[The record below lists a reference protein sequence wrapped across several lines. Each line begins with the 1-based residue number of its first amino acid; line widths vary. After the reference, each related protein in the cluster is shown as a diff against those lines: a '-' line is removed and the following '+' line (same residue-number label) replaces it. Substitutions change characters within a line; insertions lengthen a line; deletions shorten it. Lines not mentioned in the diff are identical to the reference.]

1 MKIAELFDVSG
12 LATVVTGA
20 ASGIGFACAEAM
32 SDNGAR
38 VTLMDSNTDAL
49 NAAVKKLKQRGNDVR
64 GMAVDV
70 TDRAALHG
78 AFDKT
83 VAEHGQLD
91 VVFANAGIS
100 GGPGFLNQ
108 DRSRNPARTIESVPE
123 ETIDRLLEVNYKSIF
138 LTIQAAV
145 PHLKRSGGGRVIVTS
160 TISTIKTEAFVGM
173 PYVMSKAGLM
183 QLVRQAALEL
193 AAHNILVNAMAPGPF
208 VTNIGGGRLQDA
220 ATQEFFSRQNPMHR
234 MGRPDDIQGLALFL
248 ASPAS
253 GYITGEQIV
262 IDGGTTL
269 GVAD

>member
-1 MKIAELFDVSG
+1 MKIRQLFDVSG

-32 SDNGAR
+32 SENGAR
-38 VTLMDSNTDAL
+38 VTLIDA
-49 NAAVKKLKQRGNDVR
+49 NAESLEKAVAALKSRGHDVR
-64 GMAVDV
+64 GAVADV
-70 TDRAALHG
+70 TDRAALVRAIDEAAAHYG
-78 AFDKT
+78 R
-83 VAEHGQLD
+83 LD

-108 DRSRNPARTIESVPE
+108 DRTRNPERAIESVPE
-123 ETIDRLLEVNYKSIF
+123 ELIDRLLKVNYKSIF

-145 PHLKRSGGGRVIVTS
+145 PHMKKSGGGRIIVTS
-160 TISTIKTEAFVGM
+160 TISTIKTEIFVGM

-183 QLVRQAALEL
+183 QLVRQAAHEL
-193 AAHNILVNAMAPGPF
+193 AAYNILVNAMAPGPMI
-208 VTNIGGGRLQDA
+208 TNIGGGRLKDA
-220 ATQEFFSRQNPMHR
+220 SVQEFFGKQTPLGRV
-234 MGRPDDIQGLALFL
+234 GRPEDVQGLALFL

-269 GVAD
+269 GAAD

>member
-1 MKIAELFDVSG
+1 MKIAKLFDVSG

-32 SDNGAR
+32 ADNGAR
-38 VTLMDSNTDAL
+38 VTLMDSNDETL
-49 NAAVKKLKQRGNDVR
+49 KAAIEKLRARGDVR
-64 GMAVDV
+64 GVMIDV
-70 TDRAALHG
+70 TDRAALHR
-78 AFDKT
+78 AFDD
-83 VAEHGQLD
+83 AAAYYGRLD

-108 DRSRNPARTIESVPE
+108 DRSRNPERALEYLPDD
-123 ETIDRLLEVNYKSIF
+123 TIDRLIEVNYKSI
-138 LTIQAAV
+138 LTTIQAAV
-145 PHLKRSGGGRVIVTS
+145 RHMKPAGGGRIVVTS
-160 TISTIKTEAFVGM
+160 TISTIKTEMFVGL

-183 QLVRQAALEL
+183 QLVRQAAHEL
-193 AAHNILVNAMAPGPF
+193 AAYNILVNAMAPGPF

-220 ATQEFFSRQNPMHR
+220 ATQDFFAQQNPLR
-234 MGRPDDIQGLALFL
+234 RVGGPDDIQGLALFL

-269 GVAD
+269 GSAD